1 MEAEEWSISNQTA
14 LSGENHR
21 NRQTNRTK
29 TSLSLMVSAAHTSD
43 QKRKRF
49 NKTLGRIIN

>member
-14 LSGENHR
+14 LSGENLR
-21 NRQTNRTK
+21 NKQTNRTK
-29 TSLSLMVSAAHTSD
+29 TSLSLMASAAHTSD

-49 NKTLGRIIN
+49 NKTL

>member
-49 NKTLGRIIN
+49 NKTL